1 MIFVK
6 IEKIEQQILTE
17 MAYSFHIVDALPKKN
32 GSYLDFLSRHNIQ
45 TRFIVFPDETVYQM
59 DVFFNLAEIIPLQS
73 HPQVKEHVHEIHRYI
88 LGTII
93 QQNKP
98 YSLMNLLGFKMYVY
112 NNTEVSFE
120 NSTLI
125 KSNCNETLVHQIP
138 LSNLLNKTHQCFGK
152 TFSFVDELFHEAKIP
167 PSVSSSNAPIWGS
180 NSFVPPPSIPSQSSV
195 PSQVSSSPSIWGNQS
210 SNSFV
215 PPQQSSSIP
224 SQSSSNSFVPP
235 QQSSS
240 IPSQSS
246 SNPFVPPQ
254 QSSNQAYNPF
264 AVSSSWGSATPQPS
278 PSSQPPPQQQS
289 TWGSNWNMYQQPRF
303 GS

>member
-88 LGTII
+88 RGTII

-152 TFSFVDELFHEAKIP
+152 TFSFVDESFHEA
-167 PSVSSSNAPIWGS
+167 
-180 NSFVPPPSIPSQSSV
+180 IPSRSEA
-195 PSQVSSSPSIWGNQS
+195 PSQTQIWGNQP
-210 SNSFV
+210 SN
-215 PPQQSSSIP
+215 
-224 SQSSSNSFVPP
+224 
-235 QQSSS
+235 
-240 IPSQSS
+240 
-246 SNPFVPPQ
+246 NPFVPSVPSVPSRSEAPLSNPLWGNQ
-254 QSSNQAYNPF
+254 QSNPF
-264 AVSSSWGSATPQPS
+264 APSQPSPQVSPSPSPQPS
-278 PSSQPPPQQQS
+278 QQ
-289 TWGSNWNMYQQPRF
+289 WGSNWNMYQQPRF